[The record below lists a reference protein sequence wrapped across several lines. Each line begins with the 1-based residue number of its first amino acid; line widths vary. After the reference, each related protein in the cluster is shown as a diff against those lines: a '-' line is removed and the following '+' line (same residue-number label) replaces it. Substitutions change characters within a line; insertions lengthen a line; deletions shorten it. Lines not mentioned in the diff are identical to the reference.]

1 MHVSLLR
8 PGDCAP
14 TEDMQT
20 AVFVNGVASCT
31 EQACTGT
38 HLARAESATQAIY
51 LSTVRLIHSD
61 FITAK
66 NPFLLERSN
75 ECHFD

>member
-1 MHVSLLR
+1 MHFSLLR

-14 TEDMQT
+14 TEDIQK
-20 AVFVNGVASCT
+20 AVFVNGVASFT
-31 EQACTGT
+31 EQACTGA
-38 HLARAESATQAIY
+38 HLARAESVAQAICS
-51 LSTVRLIHSD
+51 STVRLILSD

>member
-1 MHVSLLR
+1 MFRFYDLATVHQPKTCGR
-8 PGDCAP
+8 
-14 TEDMQT
+14 Q
-20 AVFVNGVASCT
+20 VFVNGVASCT

-38 HLARAESATQAIY
+38 HLARAESAAQAIC
-51 LSTVRLIHSD
+51 LSTVRLILYD